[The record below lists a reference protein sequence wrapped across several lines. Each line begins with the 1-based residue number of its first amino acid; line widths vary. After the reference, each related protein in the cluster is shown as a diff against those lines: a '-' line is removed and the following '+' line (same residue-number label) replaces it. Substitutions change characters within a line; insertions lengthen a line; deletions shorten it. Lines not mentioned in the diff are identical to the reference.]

1 MSTHFFI
8 YILSFL
14 ATPTAGG
21 DSWAR
26 ESVPQQW
33 PWLLQWQSW
42 IPKPLCHKKTP
53 SFLEITGEIKRKS
66 LFCIKQVSLLMQV
79 QGYLFQG
86 PAFER
91 RRAEITA
98 KVFFNLEI
106 LRPKK
111 VNEMWEKDPERGE
124 KKMSNCPTNL
134 VWLCFCCCCLF
145 LFSLLLPFFNIVC
158 I

>member
-1 MSTHFFI
+1 MCLQKKMSTHFFI

-21 DSWAR
+21 GSWAR

-124 KKMSNCPTNL
+124 KKN
-134 VWLCFCCCCLF
+134 V
-145 LFSLLLPFFNIVC
+145 
-158 I
+158 